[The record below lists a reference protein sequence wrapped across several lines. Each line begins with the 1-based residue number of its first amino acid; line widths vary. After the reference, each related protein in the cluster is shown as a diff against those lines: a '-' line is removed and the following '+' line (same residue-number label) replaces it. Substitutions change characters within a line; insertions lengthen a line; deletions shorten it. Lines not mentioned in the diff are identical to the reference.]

1 MTAIMKAKLS
11 IYDTE
16 FDINGNNIKLKCNQN
31 INVIVKNIS
40 NFNNLNNTSIRIN
53 NFNISATSNNIE
65 IEYTENAIVNISYNS
80 DFIQHSTI
88 YKEPSILQKENPL
101 LSKHND
107 INLLFDEID
116 KINKDPISKLIEKRK
131 QAKIERMQK
140 LDVYYYENFN
150 NLSNENKECIINTNF
165 KLLKLNNELLHL
177 LGRWHYTLNFK
188 KDNKNRKTIN
198 RLDNDKII
206 KKHYNTIEELME
218 INKENIKLFSKYEEL
233 QKLLEDY
240 KNKLV
245 KKVSQEEYILR
256 KRKTYRKAPSGF
268 CMPANISNELAIF
281 LGKSI
286 GTQMTRP
293 EVSREINTYIRANKL
308 QDVNN
313 GRVIRSDKKLAILLK
328 VKPTDEL
335 TYFNLQRFLAPHFKV
350 QGK

>member
-1 MTAIMKAKLS
+1 MNAKLS

-116 KINKDPISKLIEKRK
+116 KINKDPISKLIQKRK

-140 LDVYYYENFN
+140 LGVYYYENYN
-150 NLSNENKECIINTNF
+150 NLSNENKECIINSNF

-177 LGRWHYTLNFK
+177 LGKWHYTLNFK
-188 KDNKNRKTIN
+188 KDNKNPKIIDRV
-198 RLDNDKII
+198 DNDKII
-206 KKHYNTIEELME
+206 KKHFNTVEELME

-233 QKLLEDY
+233 QKILEDY

-245 KKVSQEEYILR
+245 KKVSQEEYIIR

-286 GTQMTRP
+286 GTQMSRP
-293 EVSREINTYIRANKL
+293 EVSKEICQYIRLFKL
-308 QDVNN
+308 QDKIN
-313 GRVIRSDKKLAILLK
+313 GRKINCDIPLRNLLK
-328 VKPTDEL
+328 LKPYDEL

-350 QGK
+350 QEK